1 MNHCH
6 KDIIAVLDEHTEG
19 HLANLKGQM
28 LDGQQMDA
36 HLTMCQNLLAV
47 CFLYADAH
55 CTSTVHKYSYNLHQL
70 GSNIRT
76 VNYLN

>member
-28 LDGQQMDA
+28 LDGQHMDA
-36 HLTMCQNLLAV
+36 HSTICQNLLAV

-55 CTSTVHKYSYNLHQL
+55 CTSTVHKYHTICINLVL
-70 GSNIRT
+70 TYVPSIT
-76 VNYLN
+76 

>member
-28 LDGQQMDA
+28 LDRHYTDA
-36 HLTMCQNLLAV
+36 HSTICQNLLAV
-47 CFLYADAH
+47 CFLMQMHIVLAL
-55 CTSTVHKYSYNLHQL
+55 CTNFHTICSNLVL
-70 GSNIRT
+70 IY
-76 VNYLN
+76 VP